1 MDSRAIPAPITAS
14 AAFGWMEIPLLN
26 QSVSR
31 GMFAD
36 QPMNETSPP
45 IRT

>member
-1 MDSRAIPAPITAS
+1 MHSKATPAQVTAS
-14 AAFGWMEIPLLN
+14 AAFGWMEIPLLS
-26 QSVSR
+26 QSVR
-31 GMFAD
+31 CGMFAG